1 MVHHQQN
8 TNDDGVLQSFNL
20 GRLDISYMY
29 KINLNLTHVE
39 VTDAIAMYTHTDN
52 TVGSSTVSK

>member
-1 MVHHQQN
+1 
-8 TNDDGVLQSFNL
+8 
-20 GRLDISYMY
+20 MY

-52 TVGSSTVSK
+52 TIGSSK